1 MPSHAE
7 NVALPLENLPKR
19 SVPTRK
25 AHTAHFLDISPDT
38 QERLDE
44 CDWNLYERTVEVGLV
59 EAVKRTKGSS
69 AMPDAIFQ
77 VSVAT
82 DPQRQITGISLETKP
97 HAHAKVREL
106 ARWFRTRDE
115 QYVAEELERAGLN
128 PSPTDFRYPNY
139 YTILHRELRSLDRI
153 DYGDEENKR
162 AAEVWIETS
171 LLRVMDRVRS
181 LNLLESLPRAEEVWI
196 GINSPRDWYDHVT
209 KIERKP

>member
-1 MPSHAE
+1 MF
-7 NVALPLENLPKR
+7 LPLESLPER
-19 SVPTRK
+19 STPPRK
-25 AHTAHFLDISPDT
+25 SHTAHFLNISPET
-38 QERLDE
+38 QGRLDE

-59 EAVKRTKGSS
+59 KAVKRYKSFS

-97 HAHAKVREL
+97 DAHAKVREL
-106 ARWFRTRDE
+106 ARWFRTRNE
-115 QYVAEELERAGLN
+115 QYVAEELEKAGLN
-128 PSPTDFRYPNY
+128 PSPADFRYPNY

-153 DYGDEENKR
+153 DYGDEEDKR

-171 LLRVMDRVRS
+171 LLRVMDRVKS
-181 LNLLESLPRAEEVWI
+181 LGLLASLPREEEVWI